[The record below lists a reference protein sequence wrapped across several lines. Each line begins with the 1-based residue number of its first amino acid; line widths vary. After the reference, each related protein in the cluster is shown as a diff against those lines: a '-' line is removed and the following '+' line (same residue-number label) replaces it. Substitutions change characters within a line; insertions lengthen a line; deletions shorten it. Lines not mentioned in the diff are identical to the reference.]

1 MTWQE
6 NLRALDAR
14 LANGE
19 IGAAE
24 YRKTRDEILA
34 EASSA
39 SQPVSF
45 EPANEPGWQVT
56 NPAEELDADTTLI
69 TSVDTAPPQ
78 HDPDAEATQV
88 VSTDF
93 VTASPSGSPTTAPS
107 VSPTAAPGPAQLG
120 PPGPPPQVRPV
131 PIQGQEVF
139 SQARSS
145 GGTGRVLRF
154 VIPVLILALVGAG
167 VWWFALRDG
176 TAPPAAQD
184 DRQQQE
190 QTTTTTAPA
199 TSAVPKAEDVA
210 ASMPVL
216 PGAAKPES
224 GTMTPEQAQRQK
236 LLTPAYA
243 KLLADGG
250 VSELVYRKSAG
261 DGYGYLLVAAPVE
274 PSGQAAALVSATT
287 DSLGQTGFKP
297 VPGSDEPP
305 VISRTDQFFRTYVTM
320 YTSGDVWVQ
329 LNVSAPPDGE
339 EATLGAEFGKVLRS
353 VLEELPAR

>member
-6 NLRALDAR
+6 NLRELDAR

-39 SQPVSF
+39 SQSVSF
-45 EPANEPGWQVT
+45 EPADQAGWHVA
-56 NPAEELDADTTLI
+56 NPAEESDADITQI
-69 TSVDTAPPQ
+69 TSVDTAVPP
-78 HDPDAEATQV
+78 HDPEATQV
-88 VSTDF
+88 VAMD
-93 VTASPSGSPTTAPS
+93 VVPPPPSPAPE
-107 VSPTAAPGPAQLG
+107 PARFG
-120 PPGPPPQVRPV
+120 PPAPPPPQHRPM
-131 PIQGQEVF
+131 PLQGQEVF
-139 SQARSS
+139 SQARASS
-145 GGTGRVLRF
+145 GPGRVLRF

-167 VWWFALRDG
+167 VWWFALRDSS
-176 TAPPAAQD
+176 APPSAGD

-190 QTTTTTAPA
+190 QTTTTTTAPA
-199 TSAVPKAEDVA
+199 SAVPKAEDVA
-210 ASMPVL
+210 ASVPVL
-216 PGAAKPES
+216 PGETKPES
-224 GTMTPEQAQRQK
+224 GTMTPDKAQQQK

-261 DGYGYLLVAAPVE
+261 DGFGYLLVAAPVE
-274 PSGQAAALVSATT
+274 PSGQAAELVSATT
-287 DSLGQTGFKP
+287 HSLEQSGFKP
-297 VPGSDEPP
+297 VPGGDGPP

-320 YTSGDVWVQ
+320 YHSGDVWVQ

-339 EATLGAEFGKVLRS
+339 EAALDTEFRKVLQS
-353 VLEELPAR
+353 VLKELPAR